1 MMQAFH
7 TASTNT
13 PSHGSESHMAECRNC
28 GLLQIQPP
36 VERRDIV
43 FCSRCKTQLEHS
55 AGKSLNATLA
65 CSAAIMLLLIPAWT
79 APFLTASSLGATRTS
94 FLPMSVSVV
103 WRDGSPLLALIVCL
117 FVLTFPLIRFG
128 ALTAVLLALR
138 LGRRPT
144 WLRSAFRICNALQ
157 AWAMLDVF

>member
-1 MMQAFH
+1 MML
-7 TASTNT
+7 TLNT
-13 PSHGSESHMAECRNC
+13 GSANMPRDCSRPHMTECRNC
-28 GLLQIQPP
+28 GLLQVQPP

-55 AGKSLNATLA
+55 AGKSVDVTLA

-79 APFLTASSLGATRTS
+79 APFLTASTLGTTRAS

-103 WRDGSPLLALIVCL
+103 WRDGSPLLALGVFL

-128 ALTAVLLALR
+128 ALTAV
-138 LGRRPT
+138 
-144 WLRSAFRICNALQ
+144 
-157 AWAMLDVF
+157 